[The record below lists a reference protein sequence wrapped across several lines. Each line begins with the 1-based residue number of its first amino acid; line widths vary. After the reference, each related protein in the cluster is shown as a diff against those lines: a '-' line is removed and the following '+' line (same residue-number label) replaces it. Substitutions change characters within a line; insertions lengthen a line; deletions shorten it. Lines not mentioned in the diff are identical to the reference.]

1 MIFKKVKRTLMSY
14 SDNFPVF
21 YECIELNLFE
31 IPTVPNIFLEI
42 RHLLFLK
49 RISDHNNNYND
60 KLDKDFFFIQ
70 NNSTYKG
77 TTLYNKA
84 HFGIKNTRFGVFVQR
99 MAQSFSK
106 YLVALVQ

>member
-1 MIFKKVKRTLMSY
+1 MSY

-49 RISDHNNNYND
+49 HISDHNNNYDD
-60 KLDKDFFFIQ
+60 KLDKDFFSFKIILHTKEQ
-70 NNSTYKG
+70 CYT
-77 TTLYNKA
+77 
-84 HFGIKNTRFGVFVQR
+84 IKHI
-99 MAQSFSK
+99 
-106 YLVALVQ
+106 LV